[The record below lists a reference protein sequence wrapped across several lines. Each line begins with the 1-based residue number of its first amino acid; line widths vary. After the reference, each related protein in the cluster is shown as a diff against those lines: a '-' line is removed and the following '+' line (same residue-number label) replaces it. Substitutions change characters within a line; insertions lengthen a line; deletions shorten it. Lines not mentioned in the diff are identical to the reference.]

1 MLGIIYL
8 NLTVKG
14 CGNISKISFDI
25 DDELLK
31 DLKKQAQLNQSGY
44 LDLIVGYIK
53 QGLKESDNM
62 SRVILD
68 EDVVKKVNIMAE
80 LTDQSPK
87 DVVNEALRDQLKDV
101 ENIPREIDG
110 DKIWAM
116 LEHDK
121 PEGDDILDNLARFG
135 EENWD

>member
-1 MLGIIYL
+1 
-8 NLTVKG
+8 
-14 CGNISKISFDI
+14 
-25 DDELLK
+25 
-31 DLKKQAQLNQSGY
+31 
-44 LDLIVGYIK
+44 
-53 QGLKESDNM
+53 M
-62 SRVILD
+62 SMIILD
-68 EDVVKKVNIMAE
+68 EDVVKKVNRMSE

>member
-1 MLGIIYL
+1 MA
-8 NLTVKG
+8 
-14 CGNISKISFDI
+14 S
-25 DDELLK
+25 
-31 DLKKQAQLNQSGY
+31 
-44 LDLIVGYIK
+44 
-53 QGLKESDNM
+53 
-62 SRVILD
+62 VILD

-87 DVVNEALRDQLKDV
+87 EVVNEALRDQLKDV

-110 DKIWAM
+110 DKIWVM

>member
-1 MLGIIYL
+1 M
-8 NLTVKG
+8 KG
-14 CGNISKISFDI
+14 CGNITKISLDM

-31 DLKKQAQLNQSGY
+31 DLKKQASINESNY
-44 LDLIVGYIK
+44 LDLIVGYIQ

-62 SRVILD
+62 VSVTLN
-68 EDVVKKVNIMAE
+68 ENVVEKVNIMAK
-80 LTDQSPK
+80 LTK
-87 DVVNEALRDQLKDV
+87 RNFEEVVNDV
-101 ENIPREIDG
+101 LWENLEKIVDIPEELDY
-110 DKIWAM
+110 DKIWNM

>member
-1 MLGIIYL
+1 MA
-8 NLTVKG
+8 
-14 CGNISKISFDI
+14 S
-25 DDELLK
+25 
-31 DLKKQAQLNQSGY
+31 
-44 LDLIVGYIK
+44 
-53 QGLKESDNM
+53 
-62 SRVILD
+62 VILD

-87 DVVNEALRDQLKDV
+87 EVVNEALRDQLKDV

>member
-1 MLGIIYL
+1 MA
-8 NLTVKG
+8 
-14 CGNISKISFDI
+14 
-25 DDELLK
+25 DE
-31 DLKKQAQLNQSGY
+31 SSY
-44 LDLIVGYIK
+44 LDLIVEYIQ
-53 QGLKESDNM
+53 QGLKERDNM
-62 SRVILD
+62 SMIILD
-68 EDVVKKVNIMAE
+68 EDVVKKVNRMSE

>member
-1 MLGIIYL
+1 M
-8 NLTVKG
+8 KG

-25 DDELLK
+25 DDGLLE
-31 DLKKQAQLNQSGY
+31 DLKKRALAEESSY
-44 LDLIVGYIK
+44 LDLIVEYIK

-68 EDVVKKVNIMAE
+68 DDVVKKVNIMAE